1 MESIDTAFKNLQQN
15 LSGLHKLSKDM
26 TDELKSLQK
35 AIRVADKSRNKN
47 RVKKPQSKMNV
58 DKKLLTFLGHDNSVQ
73 LTRAEVMKQISTYVK
88 EKDLQVQTD
97 KKRFKPNANLSKL
110 FNITVKSVKPEGMTF
125 VEINKYISQY
135 LTKIE

>member
-58 DKKLLTFLGHDNSVQ
+58 DNKLLTFLGHDDSVQ
-73 LTRAEVMKQISTYVK
+73 LTRAEVMKQLSTYVK
-88 EKDLQVQTD
+88 DTNLQVQTD

>member
-15 LSGLHKLSKDM
+15 LSGLQKLSKDM
-26 TDELKSLQK
+26 NDELKSLQK

-58 DKKLLTFLGHDNSVQ
+58 DNKLLTFLGHDNSVQ
-73 LTRAEVMKQISTYVK
+73 LTRAEVMKQLSTYVK

>member
-15 LSGLHKLSKDM
+15 LSGLQKLSKDM
-26 TDELKSLQK
+26 NDELKSLQK

-47 RVKKPQSKMNV
+47 KVKKPQSKMNV
-58 DKKLLTFLGHDNSVQ
+58 DNKLLTFLGHDNSVQ

-97 KKRFKPNANLSKL
+97 KKRFKPNVNLSKL

>member
-58 DKKLLTFLGHDNSVQ
+58 NNKLLTFLGHDNSVQ

-97 KKRFKPNANLSKL
+97 KKRFKPNVNLSKL
-110 FNITVKSVKPEGMTF
+110 FNINVKSVKSEGMTF

>member
-58 DKKLLTFLGHDNSVQ
+58 DNKLLTFLGHDDSVQ
-73 LTRAEVMKQISTYVK
+73 LTRAEVMKQLSTYVK
-88 EKDLQVQTD
+88 DTNLQVQTD
-97 KKRFKPNANLSKL
+97 KKRFKPTANLSKL